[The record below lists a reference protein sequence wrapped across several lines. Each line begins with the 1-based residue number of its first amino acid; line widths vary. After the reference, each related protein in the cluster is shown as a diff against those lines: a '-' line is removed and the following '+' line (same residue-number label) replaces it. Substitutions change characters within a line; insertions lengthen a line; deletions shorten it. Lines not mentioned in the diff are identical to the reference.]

1 MIYKK
6 YGEVFRR
13 IREQKRFLSEFKA
26 VETPKTTL
34 SKFEGRKS
42 MIGFEKVVIAP
53 QFIHIGLDEF
63 EQMLNGY
70 SLSDT
75 RQILEI

>member
-1 MIYKK
+1 M
-6 YGEVFRR
+6 
-13 IREQKRFLSEFKA
+13 
-26 VETPKTTL
+26 
-34 SKFEGRKS
+34 
-42 MIGFEKVVIAP
+42 MGFDKGVIAP
-53 QFIHIGLDEF
+53 QPIHIGLDEF

>member
-1 MIYKK
+1 
-6 YGEVFRR
+6 
-13 IREQKRFLSEFKA
+13 
-26 VETPKTTL
+26 
-34 SKFEGRKS
+34 

-70 SLSDT
+70 SL

>member
-1 MIYKK
+1 
-6 YGEVFRR
+6 
-13 IREQKRFLSEFKA
+13 
-26 VETPKTTL
+26 
-34 SKFEGRKS
+34 

-75 RQILEI
+75 RQIFEI